1 MILLEIIKTRIALA
15 RRIKLLEETLKETGC
30 PRPAN
35 GQPWDQCA
43 GDCIKLGLCG
53 CHVGAALG
61 VQHND
66 GGVA

>member
-15 RRIKLLEETLKETGC
+15 RRIKLLEATLRETQC

-43 GDCIKLGLCG
+43 GDCISLGLCG
-53 CHVGAALG
+53 CHVGYAFG
-61 VQHND
+61 VRHDKGTSQ
-66 GGVA
+66 